1 MKTIVIATDFS
12 KAAEDAMIYAA
23 SLTRYL
29 NTKLIIFNTFHIPV
43 STAHVPTY
51 IPNMEELEEDS
62 RNRLE
67 KLSMDISTKFDIEA
81 EGFSCHGFA
90 VDELKKLVR
99 KKDIGLVVMGMK
111 GESNLRTK
119 LFGSLT
125 TDIIR
130 EGSFP
135 VLVIPEDTRF
145 EVIKGILFACDSSR
159 LSLQTDLTLLRE
171 IAMAFNAEIQ
181 ILQVVKELVMPRDEA
196 VQSAPLSNLESI
208 LTGIK
213 QSYHVVEDD
222 DIVDGIEEAMDDL
235 DSDLLVMAPHK
246 PGFWD
251 KIFNSGNTRE
261 MALRT
266 YIPLLALPKSSL

>member
-246 PGFWD
+246 HSFWD
-251 KIFNSGNTRE
+251 KIFNIGNTRE